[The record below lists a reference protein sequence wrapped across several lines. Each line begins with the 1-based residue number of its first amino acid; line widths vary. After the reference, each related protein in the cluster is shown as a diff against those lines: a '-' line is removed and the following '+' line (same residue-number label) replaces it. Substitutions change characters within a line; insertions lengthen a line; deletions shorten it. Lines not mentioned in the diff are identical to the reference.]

1 MIPPESAM
9 DQTGEFAGRYQTL
22 RDRLG
27 ELWSESTDNHVR
39 WREVREEYLDKY
51 EELVELLP
59 LVTAPL

>member
-1 MIPPESAM
+1 M

-27 ELWSESTDNHVR
+27 ELWTESTDNHVR